1 MMHQHS
7 SEAGEELQLRNS
19 VYSLFVELA
28 EITDA
33 LTEKTNSDEYDELQ
47 SLIQCREECV
57 RRLAELHT
65 MECGNMVI
73 YSADDEQLK
82 EIVSRV
88 KQSSRRMQSLM
99 EDKNKTIVTILSNLQ
114 NQKLY
119 QQ

>member
-7 SEAGEELQLRNS
+7 SEESEQLRRQHS

-28 EITDA
+28 EVTDA
-33 LTEKTNSDEYDELQ
+33 LTEKTNSNEFDELQ
-47 SLIQCREECV
+47 SLIQRREECV
-57 RRLAELHT
+57 RHLAELHT
-65 MECGNMVI
+65 VENGSNVI
-73 YSADDEQLK
+73 YSDDDEQLK

-99 EDKNKTIVTILSNLQ
+99 EDKNKSIITILSNLQ
-114 NQKLY
+114 NQKMY